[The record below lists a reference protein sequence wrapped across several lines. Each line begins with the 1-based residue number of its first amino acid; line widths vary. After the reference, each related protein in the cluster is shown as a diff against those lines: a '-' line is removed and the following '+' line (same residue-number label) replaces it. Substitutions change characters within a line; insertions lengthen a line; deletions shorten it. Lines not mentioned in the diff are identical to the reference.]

1 MGRYLRVLE
10 ESCDQLRQSNAR
22 RGVSLLVVV
31 ALALQVGLG
40 LGQSSAPLR
49 ESAGQTSAIRALA
62 EAVVRYASKP
72 IKAQEERPARVS
84 TRELAGAGLRT
95 EGRSTITE
103 AMPPRMLRNSL
114 LALPPPVLAGT

>member
-40 LGQSSAPLR
+40 LGQSSALLR

-72 IKAQEERPARVS
+72 VKEQEERPARVS
-84 TRELAGAGLRT
+84 TSELAGVDGRT
-95 EGRSTITE
+95 ESGNTIPAAT
-103 AMPPRMLRNSL
+103 PLRMLLISL
-114 LALPPPVLAGT
+114 LALPPPAGV

>member
-1 MGRYLRVLE
+1 ME
-10 ESCDQLRQSNAR
+10 ESSDQLRQSNAR

-40 LGQSSAPLR
+40 LGQSSALLR
-49 ESAGQTSAIRALA
+49 ESAGQTGAIRALA

-84 TRELAGAGLRT
+84 TRELAGADLPT
-95 EGRSTITE
+95 ESRSTITE
-103 AMPPRMLRNSL
+103 AIPPRMLLISL
-114 LALPPPVLAGT
+114 LALPPPAIPGA

>member
-40 LGQSSAPLR
+40 LGQSSALLR

-72 IKAQEERPARVS
+72 VKAQEERPARVS
-84 TRELAGAGLRT
+84 ARELATLAARAET
-95 EGRSTITE
+95 RSTVTE
-103 AMPPRMLRNSL
+103 AMPPRMLLISL
-114 LALPPPVLAGT
+114 LALPPPARSGV

>member
-1 MGRYLRVLE
+1 LE
-10 ESCDQLRQSNAR
+10 ESSEQLRQSNAR

-40 LGQSSAPLR
+40 LGQSSALLR

-72 IKAQEERPARVS
+72 VKAQEERPARVS
-84 TRELAGAGLRT
+84 SRELANLASRT
-95 EGRSTITE
+95 EKPLAVGE
-103 AMPPRMLRNSL
+103 AASPRMLLISL
-114 LALPPPVLAGT
+114 LALPPPVHSGV

>member
-10 ESCDQLRQSNAR
+10 ESSDQLRQSNAR

-40 LGQSSAPLR
+40 LGQTSALLR

-84 TRELAGAGLRT
+84 TRELAGAELGT
-95 EGRSTITE
+95 ESGSTITE
-103 AMPPRMLRNSL
+103 AMPPRMLLISL
-114 LALPPPVLAGT
+114 LALPPPAIPGA

>member
-1 MGRYLRVLE
+1 LE
-10 ESCDQLRQSNAR
+10 ESSEQLRQSNAR

-40 LGQSSAPLR
+40 LGQSSALLR

-72 IKAQEERPARVS
+72 VKAQEERPARVS
-84 TRELAGAGLRT
+84 ARELANLASRTAKQFIVRDAAPLRLLLI
-95 EGRSTITE
+95 S
-103 AMPPRMLRNSL
+103 M
-114 LALPPPVLAGT
+114 LALPPPGRPSV

>member
-1 MGRYLRVLE
+1 LE

-22 RGVSLLVVV
+22 RGVSLLVVL

-40 LGQSSAPLR
+40 LGQSSALLR

-72 IKAQEERPARVS
+72 VKEQEERPARVS
-84 TRELAGAGLRT
+84 TRELAGVQDRT
-95 EGRSTITE
+95 ETRITVTE
-103 AMPPRMLRNSL
+103 AMPLRMLLISL
-114 LALPPPVLAGT
+114 LALPPPSGV